1 MKNTSIILFIFALFT
16 ISAMSQAKLEV
27 IGGDTYDWGEIT
39 PEQNPLKATVKIK
52 NVGTEILE
60 ISKVKPTCGCTTA
73 PLGKDKLVPGESTE
87 LDITLRVQ
95 QTSGNLHKTIK
106 IYSNDE
112 SNKGTYTYH
121 LRATVKRPIL
131 VLPKNY
137 IVFDDMTVG
146 FKSTSSVKLK
156 NTSDAPIKLYDF
168 KTTPDNLT
176 INLSKEITLKPNQE
190 IDLIATFVPSKA
202 GNLNAR
208 IQMKTNSKEIP
219 AINIQGYGRIKESSL
234 FNSK

>member
-1 MKNTSIILFIFALFT
+1 MMKNTSIILFIFALFT

-137 IVFDDMTVG
+137 IVFDDM
-146 FKSTSSVKLK
+146 
-156 NTSDAPIKLYDF
+156 
-168 KTTPDNLT
+168 
-176 INLSKEITLKPNQE
+176 
-190 IDLIATFVPSKA
+190 
-202 GNLNAR
+202 
-208 IQMKTNSKEIP
+208 
-219 AINIQGYGRIKESSL
+219 
-234 FNSK
+234 